1 VNAVDKQNGK
11 EKGMNFYSYS
21 DVGGMQ
27 YHTTGK
33 EAKEAADQ
41 GIRTFVHNGVTDAEV
56 LGRITW
62 GEVTERAASPAGVGW
77 VLKNSLRLAYEAEFP
92 QVVDGR
98 MKNGNDDLV
107 LVRNIHETELLYHD
121 LVLGVAVI
129 WKSLAGKIERF
140 KGYNFR
146 DVQTVLALLNEKH
159 GIKRGGKEGNMS
171 FFTIDKKFKLIIAI
185 QKKLDFGPELQM
197 AEKKLGE
204 ALDDMAA
211 SNGNEE
217 LDSNAA
223 DLRTLLSA
231 AFKLVDGKIRV
242 SEVLRLR
249 GFKITNPLWNE
260 GMDIVDAALIVTS
273 KKRQIRL
280 YERNE
285 TGAYVAIPLDIA
297 AL

>member
-1 VNAVDKQNGK
+1 
-11 EKGMNFYSYS
+11 MNFFSNGP
-21 DVGGMQ
+21 DTGMQ
-27 YHTTGK
+27 YHATGK
-33 EAKEAADQ
+33 EAKEAAEKI
-41 GIRTFVHNGVTDAEV
+41 IRRFTHNGITNPEL
-56 LGRITW
+56 LGSVCW
-62 GEVTERAASPAGVGW
+62 GEVTERTVTAGAGF

-92 QVVDGR
+92 QIVDGR
-98 MKNGNDDLV
+98 MRDGDDSLV
-107 LVRNIHETELLYHD
+107 LVQNIRETDLLYHD
-121 LVLGVAVI
+121 LVLGIAVI
-129 WKSLAGKIERF
+129 WQSLAGKIERF

-159 GIKRGGKEGNMS
+159 GVKRGGTEGNMS
-171 FFTIDKKFKLIIAI
+171 FFTFDRKFKLVIAI

-211 SNGNEE
+211 SNGDETNN
-217 LDSNAA
+217 SNAA

-249 GFKITNPLWNE
+249 GFKISNPLWNE
-260 GMDIVDAALIVTS
+260 GMDIVDTALIVTS

-285 TGAYVAIPLDIA
+285 SGAYVAIPLDIA

>member
-1 VNAVDKQNGK
+1 
-11 EKGMNFYSYS
+11 MNFYSFAENT
-21 DVGGMQ
+21 GMQ
-27 YHTTGK
+27 YWQTGK
-33 EAKEAADQ
+33 EAKEAADHAL
-41 GIRTFVHNGVTDAEV
+41 RVFLHNGITNTEI
-56 LGRITW
+56 LERITW
-62 GEVTERAASPAGVGW
+62 GEVTERATATEAGAQGLW
-77 VLKNSLRLAYEAEFP
+77 VLKNQLRMAYESLVP
-92 QVVDGR
+92 QVVNGR
-98 MKNGNDDLV
+98 MENENGDLV
-107 LVRNIHETELLYHD
+107 LVSRIHEADLLYHD
-121 LVLGVAVI
+121 LVLSIAAI

-159 GIKRGGKEGNMS
+159 GVKRGGKEGNMS
-171 FFTIDKKFKLIIAI
+171 FFTFDRRFKLQIAI

-197 AEKKLGE
+197 AEKKLLE

-211 SNGNEE
+211 SNGDET

-249 GFKITNPLWNE
+249 GFKIANPLWNE

-280 YERNE
+280 YERNDL
-285 TGAYVAIPLDIA
+285 GVYVAIPLDIA